1 MVIVFFKMHQEIL
14 PSVFC
19 PDPSWSASSVGGEY
33 EKEATLRI
41 VVPTQTQTSSNSFSI
56 NYRLYICHEHSECS
70 VKDLHFVVNVLC
82 AENAPTTTVHYLT
95 HVVELQQMGSSTHN
109 LSS

>member
-14 PSVFC
+14 PCVFC
-19 PDPSWSASSVGGEY
+19 TDPSWSTSSVGGEY
-33 EKEATLRI
+33 EKEAALRI
-41 VVPTQTQTSSNSFSI
+41 VVPTQTSSNSLSI
-56 NYRLYICHEHSECS
+56 NYHLYIYHEHLECS
-70 VKDLHFVVNVLC
+70 VKDLHFVVNVLY

-95 HVVELQQMGSSTHN
+95 LVVGLQKMGSSMHN